1 MGVRPAQ
8 AGSAYGAAYAD
19 GGTAYVDG
27 ISDQS
32 LPAWDG
38 DFSSSYFAVLFHE
51 AWVGNPP
58 AHITLARY
66 VVQWNASAESED
78 GKPAYLR
85 RFESWL
91 RDASSI
97 GLVPDLALTSYT
109 GTYPSSAGEYQ
120 TQLREILA
128 LAQAIGHPIRYLE
141 AWNEPNNQG
150 NLSASTAAQFTNSAS
165 TICAEGYGCTVIAGN
180 FEDSP
185 DVARYEDE
193 YVKSIK
199 GINKLPIIWGVHPYY
214 SVEEMSE
221 APFLNFRDH
230 LPDKGIGQQ
239 IWFTEISAR
248 KCSDFDGHQVENG
261 ELGQAERANWLVN
274 TLMKNAR
281 PEHVFYYEFLLKERR
296 QPSCITEAW
305 DGALY
310 LPAENPGEPDYP
322 RLAAS
327 YIWGGTGDSRAYI
340 DGAFMT
346 NAAQRTLTGRGA
358 LDPPLPQIKPAL
370 PALDRHGRNRA
381 RAEIQR
387 GRP

>member
-1 MGVRPAQ
+1 VVAARRIIGICLLTLSLSLTLSLGLVGVPPQ
-8 AGSAYGAAYAD
+8 GGTAYAEGGD
-19 GGTAYVDG
+19 SYAGGGTAYVDG

-32 LPAWDG
+32 VPTWDG
-38 DFSSSYFAVLFHE
+38 NFSGSYFAALFHE

-58 AHITLARY
+58 SHITLARY
-66 VVQWNASAESED
+66 VVQWNASAESEE
-78 GKPAYLR
+78 GKPAYLG

-91 RDASSI
+91 RDVSSI

-109 GTYPSSAGEYQ
+109 GSYPSSAGEYQ
-120 TQLREILA
+120 AQLQQILA
-128 LAQAIGHPIRYLE
+128 LAQAMGHPIRYLE

-150 NLSASTAAQFTNSAS
+150 NVSASTAAQFTNSAS
-165 TICAEGYGCTVIAGN
+165 AICKEDYRCTVIAGN
-180 FEDSP
+180 FEDSQN
-185 DVARYEDE
+185 VARYEEE
-193 YVKSIK
+193 YLKI
-199 GINKLPIIWGVHPYY
+199 ITTTPIIWGVHPYY

-221 APFLNFRDH
+221 TPFLNFLDH

-261 ELGQAERANWLVN
+261 ELGQAQRANWLVN
-274 TLMKNAR
+274 ILMKNAR
-281 PEHVFYYEFLLKERR
+281 PEHVFYYELLLKERR

-310 LPAENPGEPDYP
+310 LPGKDPGEPDYP

-327 YIWGGTGDSRAYI
+327 YIWGGTGGSRAYI

-346 NAAQRTLTGRGA
+346 NAAQRTLTGA
-358 LDPPLPQIKPAL
+358 AAP
-370 PALDRHGRNRA
+370 
-381 RAEIQR
+381 
-387 GRP
+387 